1 MLKDSQ
7 CNEIADP
14 YQMAGM
20 LWNSYKD
27 HMGHFEGISV
37 QFDLQ
42 VLLNKVDGLDDLT
55 LPFQEKK
62 NDVIKAMPADR
73 APGPDGFNGLFLR
86 TCWHLIKKDFYKL
99 DIIFK
104 RIS

>member
-1 MLKDSQ
+1 LEKALNYVLDQERGGKYKKKSIAMATERFRRNTIAMLKDSQ

-27 HMGHFEGISV
+27 HMGHFEGISM

-55 LPFQEKK
+55 LPFQEKRNK
-62 NDVIKAMPADR
+62 
-73 APGPDGFNGLFLR
+73 
-86 TCWHLIKKDFYKL
+86 
-99 DIIFK
+99 
-104 RIS
+104 